1 MIQGCQ
7 QKWRRSVFFNKLRAQ
22 QCGSLSDSN
31 GADSDIKVCLL
42 LTCDFSVC
50 AGGRINEH
58 RAFFTTSQYYERST
72 TFFFFLPAGGGR
84 LSCSC
89 FACVSV
95 TSVKSYFGIICQLQ
109 NDDVNAFSVI
119 ESVQCFGG
127 FFSFFFFQSFAPRC
141 FLNTCVRQHYLRRN
155 LRRQETLFQEQALSA
170 KMNCERL
177 KIEALF

>member
-109 NDDVNAFSVI
+109 NDDVNAFSVV

-127 FFSFFFFQSFAPRC
+127 FFSFFFFSVVRSPLLHQHLRAPA
-141 FLNTCVRQHYLRRN
+141 LP
-155 LRRQETLFQEQALSA
+155 QEESQKTRDFISGAVTV
-170 KMNCERL
+170 C
-177 KIEALF
+177 